1 MNILVTGGAGFIGSH
16 LVKRLLLEGHTI
28 VAVDNMNDYYDP
40 ALKRARL
47 AEFENDITF
56 YKEDI
61 ADSGAMKNIFEKHSF
76 DAICHLAAQAGVR
89 YSLSHPLVYGHS
101 NYMGTLTL
109 LETARHN
116 NVKNFV
122 FASSSS
128 VYGETGRVPF
138 TEDDACDAP
147 VSIYAASK
155 RAGELLCS
163 SYAGLFDMN
172 ITALRFF
179 TVYGPWGRPDMA
191 LFSFTDNILNGKPIE
206 LYNGGDMRRDFT
218 YIDDIIEGFVLALG
232 KNQNGFTTYNL
243 GRGKPAHLTEF
254 LTTLE
259 KTLGMKAD
267 IIKKPMQP
275 GDVHET
281 YASIDKAKR
290 ELGFEPKVL
299 IDVGIPKFVEWYRGY
314 TKSS

>member
-16 LVKRLLLEGHTI
+16 LSKRLLSEGHTI
-28 VAVDNMNDYYDP
+28 VVVDNMNEYYDP
-40 ALKRARL
+40 DLKRARL
-47 AEFENDITF
+47 AEFEDTITF

-61 ADSGAMKNIFEKHSF
+61 ADSEAMKGIFEKHSF

-109 LETARHN
+109 LEAARHHK
-116 NVKNFV
+116 VKNFI

-138 TEDDACDAP
+138 VEDDPCDKP

-163 SYAGLFDMN
+163 SYSELFGID

-191 LFSFTDNILNGKPIE
+191 PIIFTEKMMKGEAIE
-206 LYNGGDMRRDFT
+206 LFNGGDMRRDFT
-218 YIDDIIEGFVLALG
+218 YIDDISEGFVLALE
-232 KNQNGFTTYNL
+232 KNKNGFT
-243 GRGKPAHLTEF
+243 
-254 LTTLE
+254 
-259 KTLGMKAD
+259 
-267 IIKKPMQP
+267 I
-275 GDVHET
+275 
-281 YASIDKAKR
+281 
-290 ELGFEPKVL
+290 
-299 IDVGIPKFVEWYRGY
+299 
-314 TKSS
+314 